1 MPCCGC
7 LKVVI
12 FGATVCLEYGMKV
25 FCLKGTEGGM
35 HWGVYLG
42 SV

>member
-12 FGATVCLEYGMKV
+12 FGFTVCLEYGMRV

-35 HWGVYLG
+35 HWRVYLG